1 MNNIVQTQFV
11 EAQHTV
17 TSSFDI
23 LIVKDKAG
31 GIYFGERGRIAAP
44 CNFSCS
50 NLSSSNFNC
59 SNTCGSK
66 NCGQAES
73 ANPFYAEAYD
83 TEKYSW
89 NEIERVLLTAYDH
102 AKERRKKICI
112 VDKADFLESSRLWRE
127 TADAVS
133 KNFPQIE
140 TTFLYIDE
148 AVSQLIL
155 SPEKFDVIAASNLF
169 GDILCKE
176 ISALARHANYI
187 SSEVN

>member
-50 NLSSSNFNC
+50 N
-59 SNTCGSK
+59 TCGSK
-66 NCGQAES
+66 NCGQTQFAD
-73 ANPFYAEAYD
+73 PVCAEAYD

-89 NEIERVLLTAYDH
+89 NEIERVLLAAYDH

-140 TTFLYIDE
+140 TTFLYIDD

-155 SPEKFDVIAASNLF
+155 SPEKFDVIASSNLF